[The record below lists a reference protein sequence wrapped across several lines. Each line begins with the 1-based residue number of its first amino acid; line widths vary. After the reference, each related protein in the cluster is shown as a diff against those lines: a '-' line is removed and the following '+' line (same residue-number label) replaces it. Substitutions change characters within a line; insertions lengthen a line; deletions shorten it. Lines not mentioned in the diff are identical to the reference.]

1 MIKVATI
8 ALLSLATIDQTAAC
22 TCVSAVGA
30 NARTEMKDAS
40 RVFRG
45 IVLEAK
51 TLPQHP
57 EMKSRQ
63 RFTVTFR
70 VDRSWKGPS
79 ARTVTVYD
87 LDPGT
92 DCQGF
97 GYEVGK
103 EYLVYAYLSEAEDY
117 RLNPDLWFGWT
128 DILAPGTK
136 MLRPMACTPGGLTSE
151 RWAKKAMSELGKGNA
166 PPQP

>member
-1 MIKVATI
+1 MIKVATF
-8 ALLSLATIDQTAAC
+8 ALLSLATIDQAAAC

-40 RVFRG
+40 LAFRG
-45 IVLEAK
+45 VVLEVK
-51 TLPQHP
+51 PLSQHS
-57 EMKSRQ
+57 ETRRG
-63 RFTVTFR
+63 RFAITFR
-70 VDRSWKGPS
+70 VDRYWKGPS
-79 ARTVTVYD
+79 ARTVTLYD

-97 GYEVGK
+97 GYEAGK

-117 RLNPDLWFGWT
+117 RMDKDLWFGWT

-136 MLRPMACTPGGLTSE
+136 MLRPMACTPGGLTSK
-151 RWAKKAMSELGKGNA
+151 RWAKKAMSELGRGFA
-166 PPQP
+166 PLQP